1 MTKKQGGASV
11 PTTESYDTLFDGYRD
26 DVGNNAVPLTVRT
39 EIHCF
44 AVQVQADPGNT
55 ANIYVG
61 SATSQSFVLE
71 KGDSETIPFRGRVAE
86 IYVRAP
92 GAANQ
97 RVNWHAVG

>member
-11 PTTESYDTLFDGYRD
+11 PVAESYDTLYDGYRD
-26 DVGNNAVPLTVRT
+26 DVGDNAIPLTA
-39 EIHCF
+39 IDYLQCY
-44 AVQVQADPGNT
+44 AVQVQSDPGN
-55 ANIYVG
+55 ADNIYVG

-71 KGDSETIPFRGRVAE
+71 PGDSETIPFRGRIAE

-92 GAANQ
+92 GSANQ